1 LASARKRPLPKQ
13 KPRSSEPKASPAPLP
28 EGTDDA
34 PEIQIVMGPA
44 GRETLAAISA
54 EMLGVPEHADSAPE
68 LEFRMVPAGRDT
80 LAAITADALDQ
91 DAGGVAI
98 TEKSEPRTGVRKRVT
113 TLGYEEMPVVP
124 RTVRTTNPGVA
135 PPPNT
140 IRSRTGS
147 SSPNLVGRDTLD
159 AIATAVLEP
168 GAPPSS
174 ARARTQAIDVFEL
187 VTFVVRG
194 DDLAQLSSEATRRE
208 FVADRLMHRLPIS
221 TADMIDRVDVTP
233 WTAKGTLILRVWCK
247 VRAPAR

>member
-1 LASARKRPLPKQ
+1 MASARKRPLPKR
-13 KPRSSEPKASPAPLP
+13 KSPSGEPKASPPPPSEAA
-28 EGTDDA
+28 DDA
-34 PEIQIVMGPA
+34 PEIQIAMGPA

-54 EMLGVPEHADSAPE
+54 EMFGQRERADSAPD

-80 LAAITADALDQ
+80 LAAITAEALDQ
-91 DAGGVAI
+91 DAGGVTI
-98 TEKSEPRTGVRKRVT
+98 SEKSEPRTGIRKRVT

-124 RTVRTTNPGVA
+124 RTVRVTNPGVA

-140 IRSRTGS
+140 IRSRTGDS
-147 SSPNLVGRDTLD
+147 SSKPVGRDTLD

-174 ARARTQAIDVFEL
+174 TRARAQSIEVFEL

-194 DDLAQLSSEATRRE
+194 DDLSQLSSEATRRE

-247 VRAPAR
+247 VRGPAR